1 MVEKTRHSP
10 RTLPHSHRAR
20 SHTSRKSKIS
30 AGIPPAY
37 KCPAENVEVPEERI
51 SRAHFNK
58 LAEMLLDENNPSCRD
73 TASLQRHLLAQIAY
87 NDDFVKK
94 TETPKQPSP
103 MSWMSRVKS
112 SLCKY
117 LPART
122 RKWCLKR
129 VHDKQERQKR
139 YDDHVQEMKNQSAH
153 LKKMESQKRVYDS
166 RIRKE

>member
-58 LAEMLLDENNPSCRD
+58 LAEMLLDENNPRHGLP
-73 TASLQRHLLAQIAY
+73 AAPFVGANRLQRRFCQKNRNPQATISHVL
-87 NDDFVKK
+87 D
-94 TETPKQPSP
+94 EPSKI
-103 MSWMSRVKS
+103 V
-112 SLCKY
+112 SL
-117 LPART
+117 
-122 RKWCLKR
+122 
-129 VHDKQERQKR
+129 
-139 YDDHVQEMKNQSAH
+139 
-153 LKKMESQKRVYDS
+153 
-166 RIRKE
+166 